1 MLQTRYFDLDRRH
14 AAFGIQRFDRLD
26 GMRVPMHTLA
36 GFLHADFRIPSVDY
50 ATFLRATRAITHDER
65 EVDVCGEAR
74 VPGRA
79 DLLRLA
85 DEAAVPVAEA
95 RGVIDL
101 IASVASNLKVRLADH
116 PIRKVRQREVI
127 SVVGANL
134 ARLV

>member
-1 MLQTRYFDLDRRH
+1 M
-14 AAFGIQRFDRLD
+14 
-26 GMRVPMHTLA
+26 
-36 GFLHADFRIPSVDY
+36 
-50 ATFLRATRAITHDER
+50 
-65 EVDVCGEAR
+65 DVCGEAR